1 MAEIELTSTE
11 ADALSGTTDSET
23 DFKYHTIAEST
34 YYTEGF
40 RQRHRVLAILKTLGN
55 RFRVYKDGTATFGVR
70 AGKLDDGDTT
80 YTYAATTGQS
90 LTNDQTNYIYLSIA
104 SGALALTV
112 NTTGFPDPSTTPHL
126 PLASIAMGSG
136 TYDHSDITDCRQC
149 AVFSLIHGMAAAN
162 GNTLSDGSNADSL
175 HTHGTIGLDA
185 NAVSA
190 SKLAAAV
197 QDMIPDLNITGGAEA
212 ADKRTITLQAR
223 DAAGNNLAERVL
235 VRVWIAP
242 GEYGAPDATGNTVAV
257 ETGTT
262 YETEAANAAY
272 KIISDATG
280 KVDIGVTISGAASRY
295 VMAEIDGRIYS
306 SGQLDWAA

>member
-112 NTTGFPDPSTTPHL
+112 NT
-126 PLASIAMGSG
+126 
-136 TYDHSDITDCRQC
+136 SDW
-149 AVFSLIHGMAAAN
+149 
-162 GNTLSDGSNADSL
+162 
-175 HTHGTIGLDA
+175 
-185 NAVSA
+185 
-190 SKLAAAV
+190 
-197 QDMIPDLNITGGAEA
+197 
-212 ADKRTITLQAR
+212 TITRAMADPYYQFS
-223 DAAGNNLAERVL
+223 DAAGSLELCQIDATSFLCAYGGGGQDGLATVL
-235 VRVWIAP
+235 TVDTSDWSLSH
-242 GEYGAPDATGNTVAV
+242 GAPFTFEPGICAEPVLCQIDAQHYLCGHTG
-257 ETGTT
+257 
-262 YETEAANAAY
+262 
-272 KIISDATG
+272 SLDAG
-280 KVDIGVTISGAASRY
+280 YAGVLELSGG
-295 VMAEIDGRIYS
+295 I
-306 SGQLDWAA
+306 LP